1 MDKTLK
7 LVLLAG
13 LVWAAVALDMGVI
26 SYSLKAIGEEFA
38 LTAGQLG
45 VLASSTLVGMLIG
58 AYTSGLLGDR
68 YGRTSMATG
77 YALLHSAATVLGALA
92 PSYELVVAD
101 RVLVGIGL
109 GGVLPLV
116 SSLVAELSRPERRG
130 RNIAFLESF
139 WAWGWLAAVLV
150 SWAVQPGMGWRAYM
164 AAAGALSALLNTA
177 ILVLPESPRYL
188 VSAGRRGEAERIVEE
203 YGVPLPRIAERRLG
217 LGEQL
222 ELLLGGGM
230 WRITV
235 PLWVTWFIITMG
247 YYGIFIWFPK
257 LVAQKGA
264 ELGLGAVQ
272 SFIKKN
278 FYPYLVLVTLFQ
290 LPGYYSAVFLVDR
303 VGRKP
308 VLAGYLAG
316 VAVSAYFY
324 STTSSL
330 AGFLAWGAVLNFFDL
345 GAWAALYVYTPEQY
359 PTQVRATGSGWAASW
374 GRVGGIIGPYL
385 VPQLG
390 GWQRVFGFFA
400 AIHLVG
406 AAAAAVGREMKGREM
421 PEIEE

>member
-1 MDKTLK
+1 MDRTLR
-7 LVLLAG
+7 LVVLAG

-26 SYSLKAIGEEFA
+26 SFSLGAISGEFSLSRA
-38 LTAGQLG
+38 QQA
-45 VLASSTLVGMLIG
+45 VLASSTLIGMLLG
-58 AYTSGLLGDR
+58 ASSSGLLGDR
-68 YGRTSMATG
+68 YGRTRMATI
-77 YALLHSAATVLGALA
+77 YALLHSAATALGAFA
-92 PSYELVVAD
+92 PSYESVVLD
-101 RVLVGIGL
+101 RVLVGVGL

-130 RNIAFLESF
+130 RNVAFLESF
-139 WAWGWLAAVLV
+139 WAWGWLAAVLA

-164 AAAGALSALLNTA
+164 AAAGAFSALLNMA
-177 ILVLPESPRYL
+177 LLVLPESPRYL
-188 VSAGRRGEAERIVEE
+188 VSAGLRAEAERIVEK
-203 YGVPLPRIAERRLG
+203 YGVTLPRIAERRLG
-217 LGEQL
+217 VGEQL
-222 ELLLGGGM
+222 GLLLGGGM
-230 WRITV
+230 WRITL

-264 ELGLGAVQ
+264 ELGFGAIQ
-272 SFIKKN
+272 SFIKRN

-324 STTSSL
+324 SGASSL
-330 AGFLAWGAVLNFFDL
+330 AGFLAWGVVLNFFDL

-385 VPQLG
+385 VPYLG
-390 GWQRVFGFFA
+390 GWERVFAFFA

-406 AAAAAVGREMKGREM
+406 AAAAAAGREMMGREM

>member
-1 MDKTLK
+1 MDRTFK

-26 SYSLKAIGEEFA
+26 SYSLKAIGKEFA
-38 LTAGQLG
+38 LTGGQLG

-92 PSYELVVAD
+92 PSYEFVVTD
-101 RVLVGIGL
+101 RILVGIGL

-164 AAAGALSALLNTA
+164 AAAGALSALLNAA

-188 VSAGRRGEAERIVEE
+188 VSAGRRSEAEEIVKE
-203 YGVPLPRIAERRLG
+203 YGVSLPRIAERRLS

-264 ELGLGAVQ
+264 ELGLGAIQ
-272 SFIKKN
+272 EFIRKN

-390 GWQRVFGFFA
+390 GWQSVFGFFA
-400 AIHLVG
+400 AVHLVG